1 MDPKTVATRILGA
14 FLAIVFISL
23 IVGQL
28 FGQPVLLSYVATGS
42 MAPTLEPGDG
52 FIAIPSA
59 IAGPVE
65 EGDVIVFQAQNL
77 NGGGLITHRVVDVT
91 DSGYI
96 TKGDA
101 NPVTDQDGT
110 EPIVRNPQVVAKAL
124 QIGGNVVVIPKLG
137 AVVLAIA
144 GGIEALQLA
153 LARLFGIRAL
163 LGPQGLAYL
172 LFVIGAT
179 AFLVSTLLERGE
191 ADRRR
196 DRNRSRDVVEAR
208 HLIVGLT
215 LILVLITT
223 ASMVLPSGAHEYG
236 IVSSTSD
243 SEGINV
249 IQQGTSETTTFRVP
263 SNGLMPVVVF
273 LEPGGDGVT
282 VSERELVVGSN
293 QMEEVQVTI
302 LAPQQTGYYQ
312 YYLVEYRYLAI
323 LPQSTISALYNVHPW
338 LPIIVIDLLIG
349 VGFAGLA
356 YGLVGLG
363 PIRVRSRKDDR
374 SLLGRIRRWFG

>member
-1 MDPKTVATRILGA
+1 MDLKTSAVRIIGVI
-14 FLAIVFISL
+14 LAIVVISL

-28 FGQPVLLSYVATGS
+28 IGQPILLSYVETGS
-42 MAPTLEPGDG
+42 MAPTMEPGDG
-52 FIAIPSA
+52 FIAIPAA

-65 EGDVIVFQAQNL
+65 KGDVIVFQAQNL
-77 NGGGLITHRVVDVT
+77 HGGGLVTHRVVEVT
-91 DSGYI
+91 ETGFV

-101 NPVTDQDGT
+101 NPVTDQDGN
-110 EPIVRNPQVVAKAL
+110 EPIVHNPQVVAKAL

-153 LARLFGIRAL
+153 LARLFGIRGF

-179 AFLVSTLLERGE
+179 ALVVTTIVEHGKN
-191 ADRRR
+191 DRRR
-196 DRNRSRDVVEAR
+196 DRSRSRDVSDPR

-223 ASMVLPSGAHEYG
+223 ASMVLPAGAHEYG

-249 IQQGTSETTTFRVP
+249 IHQGTAETTTYRVP

-273 LEPGGDGVT
+273 LEPEGDGIT
-282 VSERELVVGSN
+282 VSERDLVVGSN
-293 QMEEVQVTI
+293 QMEEVQITI
-302 LAPQQTGYYQ
+302 HAPQQTGYYQ
-312 YYLVEYRYLAI
+312 YYLIEHRYLGL
-323 LPQSTISALYNVHPW
+323 LPTSTISALYTVHPW
-338 LPIIVIDLLIG
+338 LPIVAIDLLIG
-349 VGFAGLA
+349 IGFAGLA

-363 PIRVRSRKDDR
+363 PIRVRSRTDDR
-374 SLLGRIRRWFG
+374 SLFARIRRWFG